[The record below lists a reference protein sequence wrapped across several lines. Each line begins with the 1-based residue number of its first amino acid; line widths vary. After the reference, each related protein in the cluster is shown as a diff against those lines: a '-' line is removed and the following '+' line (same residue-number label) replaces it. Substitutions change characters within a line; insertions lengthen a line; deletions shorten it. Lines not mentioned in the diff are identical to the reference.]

1 MTDMVRRFLSSVLT
15 NVKRSY
21 TPPLVL
27 TLISIALLTVSALIC
42 LNALGPHG
50 DPKPSV
56 TDWISTVGTALGAFL
71 TGGALVIAAISFYRQ
86 AKDQHRAQASTV
98 TVTVSKNGGLFNDHV
113 VKASLAG
120 DLPIYNVELV
130 SLDHQGRQVD
140 RRVKHVVVRDTG
152 DGYLDGDLALHEAY
166 VTFTDS
172 AGTRWTRWSKGKLI
186 ELGPEPKDFQIAET
200 PESSHM
206 ERHQQLR
213 EKLEQEARQHRQEAA
228 QQRQFK
234 QMAMLGDDYNMDE

>member
-1 MTDMVRRFLSSVLT
+1 M
-15 NVKRSY
+15 KRILAKVAIL
-21 TPPLVL
+21 LVV
-27 TLISIALLTVSALIC
+27 TAALVIWIV
-42 LNALGPHG
+42 NLGPHG
-50 DPKPSV
+50 EPKPSV
-56 TDWISTVGTALGAFL
+56 TDWISAVGTAVGAVL
-71 TGGALVIAAISFYRQ
+71 TGGALLIAAFTFDRQ

-120 DLPIYNVELV
+120 ALPIYNVELV

-152 DGYLDGDLALHEAY
+152 DGYLEGNLELHEAY

-186 ELGPEPKDFQIAET
+186 EVGPEPKDFQIAET
-200 PESSHM
+200 PEPSHK
-206 ERHQQLR
+206 ERHQQLQ
-213 EKLEQEARQHRQEAA
+213 EKLEQEAQQHRQKEA
-228 QQRQFK
+228 QERQVK
-234 QMAMLGDDYNMDE
+234 QKALLGEYYIED